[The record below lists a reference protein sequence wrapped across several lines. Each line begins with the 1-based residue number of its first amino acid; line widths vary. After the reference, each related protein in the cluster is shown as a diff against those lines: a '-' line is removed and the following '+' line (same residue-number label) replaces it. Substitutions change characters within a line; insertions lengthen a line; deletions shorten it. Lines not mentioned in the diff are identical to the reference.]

1 MAKLVTGLFKT
12 RSSAM
17 LAVEDLMRH
26 GVPQED
32 ISVMMTDTSRG
43 REFFTDL
50 ASKAPEGAMVG
61 TIIGGI
67 IGGIFAA
74 LISLGYIRDPGI
86 GLVGFNVYVST
97 LSGIGAGMLIGL
109 IIGALI
115 GSSVP
120 EYELNLHNMDR
131 RHSGILVG
139 VYCHE
144 RRLFE
149 CRKLL
154 EAAGGAD
161 IRTKSMKTEPVRMHT
176 TREDFVAAGQRDQRD
191 ELLPPQ

>member
-32 ISVMMTDTSRG
+32 ISVMMTDTSHG

-50 ASKAPEGAMVG
+50 ATKAPEGGMMG

-67 IGGIFAA
+67 IGGVLTA
-74 LISLGYIRDPGI
+74 LITLGYIHDPGL
-86 GLVGFNVYVST
+86 GLAGLNIYLST

-109 IIGALI
+109 IVGALI

-154 EAAGGAD
+154 EAAGGVD
-161 IRTKSMKTEPVRMHT
+161 IRTKGMRTEPVRMHT
-176 TREDFVAAGQRDQRD
+176 TREDYVAAGRRDD
-191 ELLPPQ
+191 VIPPQ